1 MKSSVTD
8 FDRNLRSINTK
19 VVSNKARQVNT
30 EFSRLHY
37 NGSKSFLCA
46 NRVKIRQ
53 FTGNASKIT
62 PYSLNLG
69 NILKYFSVNT

>member
-1 MKSSVTD
+1 MKSIVTD

-30 EFSRLHY
+30 EFSRLHC
-37 NGSKSFLCA
+37 NGSKCFLCG
-46 NRVKIRQ
+46 NGVKIRQ
-53 FTGNASKIT
+53 FTGNTSKIT

-69 NILKYFSVNT
+69 NISKYFSVNT